1 VLVLLED
8 DDAGPLAHDEP
19 VTVLVPR
26 AAGAGRLGV
35 AGRQRAGGAERRH
48 AQPRQGGLEPP
59 AIMTSAWSCW
69 MKRAASPIAL
79 EPVAQAVATAVLGP
93 LMWYRIETLPLA
105 ALAISR
111 GR

>member
-1 VLVLLED
+1 
-8 DDAGPLAHDEP
+8 
-19 VTVLVPR
+19 
-26 AAGAGRLGV
+26 
-35 AGRQRAGGAERRH
+35 
-48 AQPRQGGLEPP
+48 
-59 AIMTSAWSCW
+59 MTSAWSCW